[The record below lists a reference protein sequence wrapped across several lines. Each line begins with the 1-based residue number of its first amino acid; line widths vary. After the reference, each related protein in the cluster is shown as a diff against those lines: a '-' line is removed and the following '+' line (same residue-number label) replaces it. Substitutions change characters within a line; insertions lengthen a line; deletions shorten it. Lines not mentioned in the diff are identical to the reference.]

1 MRVGCR
7 ACGAEGLAPILSL
20 GRTPLANALLAAE
33 QLDAPEPTYPLDL
46 VRCPGCT
53 LVQITETVPPDVL
66 FRRYPYFS
74 SVSQTFLDHA
84 RALAE
89 RLLAERRL
97 GPGGLV
103 VELASNDGYLLQF
116 YRRHGIPVLGIEPA
130 ENVAEVARRRGIPTL
145 SEFFGIDL
153 ARRLRDEGRRAE
165 VLHAHNVLAH
175 VADLGGF
182 VAGIGL
188 LLANDGVAVLEVPY
202 VKDLVDRCEFDT
214 IYHEHLCY
222 FSLTALSRLFAR
234 HRLVVQHVERLTVH
248 GGSLRLFVTRE
259 GVPDES
265 IESLLSEEK
274 KWGVEGSAVYAGF
287 GRRVRALT
295 ASLAA
300 LLAELKAGGASI
312 AAYGAAAKGATLLN
326 VLGAGRD
333 VVSFVVDR
341 SSHKQG
347 RFLPGV
353 RVPILPPEALL
364 ERMPSHVLLLAWNLA
379 DEVLG
384 QQAEY
389 RRRGGRFI
397 LPIPEVVVL

>member
-1 MRVGCR
+1 MSVACR
-7 ACGAEGLAPILSL
+7 ACGADRLAPILGL
-20 GRTPLANALLAAE
+20 GRTPLANALLTAE

-46 VRCPGCT
+46 VRCPDCT
-53 LVQITETVPPDVL
+53 LVQIMETVPPEVL

-74 SVSQTFLDHA
+74 SVSETFLEHA
-84 RALAE
+84 RVLAE

-97 GPGGLV
+97 GPRALV
-103 VELASNDGYLLQF
+103 VELASNDGYLLQN
-116 YRRHGIPVLGIEPA
+116 YRRHGVPVLGIEPA
-130 ENVAEVARRRGIPTL
+130 ENVAEVARDRDIPTL

-153 ARRLRDEGRRAE
+153 ARRLRDEGRRAD

-188 LLANDGVAVLEVPY
+188 LLADDGVAVLEVPY
-202 VKDLVDRCEFDT
+202 VKDMVDRCEFDT

-222 FSLTALSRLFAR
+222 FSLTALASLFAR
-234 HRLVVQHVERLTVH
+234 HRLVVQQVERLAVH
-248 GGSLRLFVTRE
+248 GGSLRLFVARG
-259 GVPDES
+259 GVPGES
-265 IESLLSEEK
+265 VESMLLEEK
-274 KWGVEGSAVYAGF
+274 GWGVEGSPVYAGF
-287 GRRVRALT
+287 ARKVEALT

-300 LLAELKAGGASI
+300 LLADLKARGASI

-326 VLGAGRD
+326 VLGVGRD

-341 SSHKQG
+341 SPHKQG
-347 RFLPGV
+347 RFLPGA

-379 DEVLG
+379 DEVLA

-397 LPIPEVVVL
+397 VPIPEVVLL